1 MRQIV
6 TIFALLLIQ
15 LLFFLSFT
23 LNVIPAWEKYLTNL
37 QLTIWVFDIVLAIVL
52 LYKFARQLWQSEGRR
67 RIVDRLASTLPIV
80 IAFAL
85 MTGFLFVMLMIIR
98 FKDFAGIYCS
108 YDREE
113 IDFPRYGKSVYLKE
127 RSCRDGYPGG
137 GTAYIHEGM
146 LPLMKP
152 VFTIHNGSLE
162 VSQLKQNNY
171 TIRIY
176 GNSVNDFDPNFN
188 KVVFYNLKT
197 GEIKTVSNQES

>member
-37 QLTIWVFDIVLAIVL
+37 QLTIWIVDIVL
-52 LYKFARQLWQSEGRR
+52 LYKLTRQLWQSEGRR
-67 RIVDRLASTLPIV
+67 YIVDRLASTLPIV

-85 MTGFLFVMLMIIR
+85 MTSFLFVMLMIIR

-113 IDFPRYGKSVYLKE
+113 INFPRYGKSVYLKE
-127 RSCRDGYPGG
+127 RSCRDGHPGG
-137 GTAYIHEGM
+137 GTAYIREGM
-146 LPLMKP
+146 LPLIKP
-152 VFTIHNGSLE
+152 VFTIHDGSIE
-162 VSQLKQNNY
+162 VSQLKQNND

-176 GNSVNDFDPNFN
+176 SNSVNDFDPNFH